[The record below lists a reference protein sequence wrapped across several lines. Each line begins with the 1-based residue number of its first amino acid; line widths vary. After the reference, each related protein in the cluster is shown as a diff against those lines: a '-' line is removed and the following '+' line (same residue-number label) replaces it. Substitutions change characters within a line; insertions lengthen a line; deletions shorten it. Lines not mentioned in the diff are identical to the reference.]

1 MKNHFNLRRFGLL
14 FRKHTSEHFKT
25 YLMALGVLVGAL
37 FIVIG
42 WASYI
47 NREPLSLNLQ
57 STLFTFFLIGSGT
70 VFTSTVFSN
79 LSDKKRA
86 IATLMMPASQFEK
99 FLVGWI
105 YSFVLFL
112 LVFTG
117 AFYLVDS
124 MVLSLQAEPGELI
137 NIFKYNNLALAMV
150 GIYALLHGV
159 AIWGAIAFEKLSF
172 IKTAFSFFI
181 FVLLLTLLN
190 NAALE
195 WMLGRDLNSSV
206 PFSQVVF
213 QEQKEFF
220 FLQLRTG
227 WVKNMEKV
235 FPICLAF
242 ILWLAAF
249 MRLKEK
255 EI

>member
-14 FRKHTSEHFKT
+14 FRKHTSEHLKS

-42 WASYI
+42 WAAYI
-47 NREPLSLNLQ
+47 NRSALSLNIQ
-57 STLFTFFLIGSGT
+57 GTLFTFFLIGSGT
-70 VFTSTVFSN
+70 IFTSTVFSN

-86 IATLMMPASQFEK
+86 IATLMLPASQFEK

-112 LVFTG
+112 LLFTG

-124 MVLSLQAEPGELI
+124 LVLSLQAEPGELI
-137 NIFKYNNLALAMV
+137 NIFAYNNLAFAMV
-150 GIYALLHGV
+150 GIYSLLHGV

-172 IKTAFSFFI
+172 IKTAFGFLI
-181 FVLLLTLLN
+181 FLLLLTLLN

-206 PFSQVVF
+206 PFSQVSY
-213 QEQKEFF
+213 QEQNKFF
-220 FLQLRTG
+220 FLQLRTSK
-227 WVKNMEKV
+227 VENMEKIV
-235 FPICLAF
+235 PICLACL
-242 ILWLAAF
+242 LWLAAF